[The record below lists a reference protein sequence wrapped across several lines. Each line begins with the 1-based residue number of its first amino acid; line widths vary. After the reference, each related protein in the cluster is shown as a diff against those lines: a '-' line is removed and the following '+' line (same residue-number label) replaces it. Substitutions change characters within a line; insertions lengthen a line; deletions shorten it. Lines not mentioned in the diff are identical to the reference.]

1 MTENFI
7 SDKNFVNIHIGE
19 YYASREPAVISTVLG
34 PCVAVCL
41 YDKTT
46 KTGGMN
52 HILMPGDGRNSAG
65 KPGKMESRYA
75 MNAMELLIN
84 RMMHLGADRYSLSAK
99 IFGGASILSAI
110 SPDFSMGMKN
120 VESVV
125 NFLITENIPIK
136 NYNFGGNDS
145 RRIYYH
151 TDTDIVLLK
160 RIKAKEVFKEFADLK
175 TRSTEI
181 EQKIRKTSGI
191 IYFDD

>member
-1 MTENFI
+1 MTETFL
-7 SDKNFVNIHIGE
+7 SDKNYVNIHIGE
-19 YYASREPAVISTVLG
+19 YYSSREPAVISTVLG

-46 KTGGMN
+46 KIGGMN
-52 HILMPGDGRNSAG
+52 HILMPGDVKSSS
-65 KPGKMESRYA
+65 KPCKLESRYA

-84 RMMHLGADRYSLSAK
+84 QMMRLGADRYSLTAK

-136 NYNFGGNDS
+136 NYNFGGKDS

-160 RIKAKEVFKEFADLK
+160 RIKPKEVANEFSNLK
-175 TRSTEI
+175 TKTSEI
-181 EQKIRKTSGI
+181 EKKIKKTSGI